1 MFVPTPIIARRAS
14 TRKGA
19 AHEDEASR
27 RNAKGTRMKTMLHA
41 ETAGMCA
48 ELAEMYAGTAGMY
61 AAARAATSAG
71 THARIGANPPTDAA
85 LPLLQVEGVTRLFGP
100 EKGCQEITLTL
111 YPGEVLGL
119 VGESGSG
126 KSTLLSVLSGR
137 LPPEQGCV
145 RYRNANGA
153 WLEIYQAEERYRR
166 ALLRTE
172 WGFVEQNPRDGL
184 RMSVSAGA
192 NIGERLMAQGARH
205 YGRLRQAALKWLEQV
220 EIDTSRIDDA
230 PKTFSGGMQQR
241 LQIARNLVS
250 GPRLVFMDEPTG
262 GLDVSVQA
270 RILDLLRRLTREL
283 GLAVVLVT
291 HDLAVAR
298 LLADRLMVMRRARI
312 IESGLTDQI
321 LDDPQ
326 HPYTQLLVSSIL
338 QA

>member
-1 MFVPTPIIARRAS
+1 MNVRLRDAQPDDASQVEVP
-14 TRKGA
+14 
-19 AHEDEASR
+19 
-27 RNAKGTRMKTMLHA
+27 
-41 ETAGMCA
+41 
-48 ELAEMYAGTAGMY
+48 
-61 AAARAATSAG
+61 ARALSG
-71 THARIGANPPTDAA
+71 EKAR
-85 LPLLQVEGVTRLFGP
+85 PLLRVDDVCRLFGP
-100 EKGCQEITLTL
+100 EQGCQEVSFAL

-126 KSTLLSVLSGR
+126 KSTLLSTLSGR
-137 LPPEQGCV
+137 LPPDRGRV
-145 RYRNANGA
+145 RYRDGA
-153 WLEIYQAEERYRR
+153 DWLDLYATGEGRRR
-166 ALLRTE
+166 ALLRTQ

-205 YGRLRQAALKWLEQV
+205 YGRLRQRALEWLRHV
-220 EIDTSRIDDA
+220 EIDAARIDDT
-230 PKTFSGGMQQR
+230 PETFSGGMRQR

-270 RILDLLRRLTREL
+270 RILDLLRNLVREFDL
-283 GLAVVLVT
+283 SVILVT

-298 LLADRLMVMRRARI
+298 LLADRLMVMRRSRI
-312 IESGLTDQI
+312 VESGLTDQI

-338 QA
+338 QV